1 MVAPW
6 EGWSREF
13 PEKGVEGV
21 GIGLVENRREMEKKE
36 VRGKG
41 G

>member
-1 MVAPW
+1 MPPGGLVW
-6 EGWSREF
+6 WFFVGSV
-13 PEKGVEGV
+13 EKGG